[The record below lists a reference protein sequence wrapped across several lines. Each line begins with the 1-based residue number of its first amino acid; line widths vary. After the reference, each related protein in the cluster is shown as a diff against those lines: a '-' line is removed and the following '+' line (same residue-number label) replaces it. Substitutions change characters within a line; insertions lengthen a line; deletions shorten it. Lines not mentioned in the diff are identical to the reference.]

1 MKTTSFYRF
10 SLLFPRKGLQT
21 QRFVEFW
28 MWGKSQEPKMQ
39 ARILVVEDN
48 PSHRALLKEICE
60 SFDFEVDLR
69 ENAEEALDAVMMF
82 NQYAVIIVDVGLPGM
97 SGLECASSVR
107 KFEQRKNITRT
118 PIIALS
124 AIDELNMTAV
134 SSSGIDDF
142 IAKPFD
148 PERLRKVLLCW
159 AYRPQNPNLKLLPK
173 SG

>member
-1 MKTTSFYRF
+1 
-10 SLLFPRKGLQT
+10 
-21 QRFVEFW
+21 
-28 MWGKSQEPKMQ
+28 MQ

-97 SGLECASSVR
+97 SGLECAASVR
-107 KFEQRKNITRT
+107 TFEQRKNITRT

-134 SSSGIDDF
+134 SSSGLMTSLPNHSIRKGLEKFFSVGPIDHR
-142 IAKPFD
+142 I
-148 PERLRKVLLCW
+148 RI
-159 AYRPQNPNLKLLPK
+159 
-173 SG
+173 